1 MAKKVNEFSILQPLA
16 KELGYKNADELKE
29 ALGKE
34 EVGRG
39 TKGAMGNIGGA
50 GGAGTGFLGGRE
62 IGSGFGVGIK
72 KRLAGGQGIGQAVS
86 GGFGEF
92 KETLSFG
99 NIKKRALEK
108 TFGGPGF
115 LSSYARGQLRKKYA
129 GEKSPTKDGS
139 EEKTEGKGQAGGD
152 SSSYFN
158 LLAKSSMVLPGMARD
173 TNVLR
178 QNLQKLVKIF
188 AGPQEKRKKAYAT
201 KSDASGQVLNA
212 SQKERKKDEEFFA
225 AEDKKESEL
234 EAGRIKEGVSPTPEK
249 EETEESFIDKIF
261 KVIGKILEF
270 VFAVVLLNAISKIFN
285 PKTILKFLGKV
296 FVIGTLVVSLFKGIT
311 AAWDKWKESGS
322 IKEALISGLGAIVD
336 FLTVGYFGE
345 DSIRKMFDGISS
357 FFEPLIDGVK
367 GIYYTVKDWI
377 ANNVGIPKIP
387 LGKWLGKERFIGPYY
402 PFKSNPY
409 SEANEI
415 SERPLKA
422 KEDKKLQES
431 EAAAP
436 SGSGPSPTAGG
447 ESSSPTPDAGNQP
460 KALMTTTGESIKMPS
475 GALFDN
481 ESNSLIYKGVSIPAS
496 KIESQAEMDKIVQAI
511 DNKSVV
517 EYQGKD
523 VSGAPVT
530 KTINGATG
538 EIGVTPPK
546 QPTPVAPPAS
556 APAGGGSGGTGGGEV
571 SASSAGGEQASSPS
585 ELAATPPES
594 GSELSDAS
602 AEIAEAQRMESSADM
617 GSSVD
622 ASSTNNSS
630 GSTGGSQ
637 SKIADVYDTE
647 FANLYA
653 MA

>member
-1 MAKKVNEFSILQPLA
+1 MAKKINEFSILQPLA

-39 TKGAMGNIGGA
+39 TRGAMGNIGGA

-62 IGSGFGVGIK
+62 VGSGFGVGIK
-72 KRLAGGQGIGQAVS
+72 KRLAGGQGLGQSVA
-86 GGFGEF
+86 GGFKDF
-92 KETLSFG
+92 KETLSLG

-115 LSSYARGQLRKKYA
+115 ISAFARGKLKKKYA
-129 GEKSPTKDGS
+129 VEKSPTKEGDDGKEAS
-139 EEKTEGKGQAGGD
+139 AGKKDVGGN
-152 SSSYFN
+152 SSAY
-158 LLAKSSMVLPGMARD
+158 LGILAKSALVLPGMARD

-188 AGPQEKRKKAYAT
+188 AGPQEKGKKAYAT
-201 KSDASGQVLNA
+201 KSDASGQILND
-212 SQKERKKDEEFFA
+212 SEKERKKDEDFFA
-225 AEDKKESEL
+225 AEDKKEADL
-234 EAGRIKEGVSPTPEK
+234 EASKQKKEAPVAAAPTAEKKDEDGGGLLGTIIGLIKNGLMK
-249 EETEESFIDKIF
+249 GLKM
-261 KVIGKILEF
+261 L
-270 VFAVVLLNAISKIFN
+270 FN
-285 PKTILKFLGKV
+285 PKNILKALGKV
-296 FVIGTLVVSLFKGIT
+296 FVIGAIIGSLF
-311 AAWDKWKESGS
+311 SG
-322 IKEALISGLGAIVD
+322 IVD
-336 FLTVGYFGE
+336 GFKKYQETGSLFDAYKAFLGGILNFLTFGLLGE
-345 DSIRKMFDGISS
+345 EEVNS
-357 FFEPLIDGVK
+357 FFDAIGNFLEPLIDGIK

-377 ANNVGIPKIP
+377 VNNVGIPKLAP
-387 LGKWLGKERFIGPYY
+387 GIGPYY
-402 PFKSNPY
+402 PFKSNTK
-409 SEANEI
+409 SEEPEFSN
-415 SERPLKA
+415 RPIKA
-422 KEDKKLQES
+422 KEDKDLQKS
-431 EAAAP
+431 GAKAP
-436 SGSGPSPTAGG
+436 SGSSMPGG
-447 ESSSPTPDAGNQP
+447 EESSSPTPDIGNQP
-460 KALMTTTGESIKMPS
+460 KALMTASGEQIKLPS

-481 ESNSLIYKGVSIPAS
+481 ESNSLIYKGVSIPVS
-496 KIESQAEMDKIVQAI
+496 RIGSQDEMDKVVQAI

-523 VSGAPVT
+523 ASGAPVT

-546 QPTPVAPPAS
+546 QPTPVAPPAA
-556 APAGGGSGGTGGGEV
+556 APAGGGGGGGGGGEV

-637 SKIADVYDTE
+637 PKIADVYDTE

>member
-39 TKGAMGNIGGA
+39 TRGAMGNIGGA

-62 IGSGFGVGIK
+62 VGSGFGVGIK
-72 KRLAGGQGIGQAVS
+72 KRLAAGQGLGQAVS

-92 KETLSFG
+92 KETLSLG

-129 GEKSPTKDGS
+129 GEKSPTKDGA
-139 EEKTEGKGQAGGD
+139 EEKTEGKEKAGGD

-188 AGPQEKRKKAYAT
+188 AGPQEKGKKAYAT

-212 SQKERKKDEEFFA
+212 SQRERKKDEEFFA
-225 AEDKKESEL
+225 TEDKKESEL
-234 EAGRIKEGVSPTPEK
+234 EAGRMKEGVSPTPEK

-270 VFAVVLLNAISKIFN
+270 VFAVVLLNAIRKIFSPTN
-285 PKTILKFLGKV
+285 FLKALGKV

-336 FLTVGYFGE
+336 FLTFGFFGE
-345 DSIRKMFDGISS
+345 DSVKKIFDGVSS
-357 FFEPLIDGVK
+357 FLEPLIDGVK
-367 GIYYTVKDWI
+367 GIYYTVKDWMV
-377 ANNVGIPKIP
+377 NNIGIPKMKV
-387 LGKWLGKERFIGPYY
+387 LGVTVGPYY
-402 PFKSNPY
+402 PFKSNPK
-409 SEANEI
+409 SEEPEFT
-415 SERPLKA
+415 ERPIKA
-422 KEDKKLQES
+422 KEDKDLQKS
-431 EAAAP
+431 EAAVP
-436 SGSGPSPTAGG
+436 SGSSVSPSK
-447 ESSSPTPDAGNQP
+447 DIGNQP
-460 KALMTTTGESIKMPS
+460 KALMTVSGEQIKLPS

-481 ESNSLIYKGVSIPAS
+481 ESSSIIYKGISIPAS
-496 KIESQAEMDKIVQAI
+496 KIGSQDELDKVVQAI
-511 DNKSVV
+511 DNKAVV

-523 VSGAPVT
+523 ASGSPVT

-538 EIGVTPPK
+538 DIS
-546 QPTPVAPPAS
+546 VAPPKESPTPA
-556 APAGGGSGGTGGGEV
+556 APAASPSSGGGGGEISAADGGGSGESGGEV
-571 SASSAGGEQASSPS
+571 SAGAGAAQSGSDISNASSQV
-585 ELAATPPES
+585 
-594 GSELSDAS
+594 
-602 AEIAEAQRMESSADM
+602 AEAQRMESAADM
-617 GSSVD
+617 GSSID
-622 ASSTNNSS
+622 TSSTNNTS
-630 GSTGGSQ
+630 GSTGKPQ
-637 SKIADVYDTE
+637 SKMADVYDTE
-647 FANLYA
+647 FANLYS

>member
-72 KRLAGGQGIGQAVS
+72 KRLAGGQGIRQAVS

-129 GEKSPTKDGS
+129 GEKSPTKDGA
-139 EEKTEGKGQAGGD
+139 EEKTEGKGGAGGD

-188 AGPQEKRKKAYAT
+188 AGPQEKGKKAYAT

-234 EAGRIKEGVSPTPEK
+234 EAGRIKESVSPTPEK

-270 VFAVVLLNAISKIFN
+270 VFAVVLLNAIRKIFSPTN
-285 PKTILKFLGKV
+285 FLKALGKV

-345 DSIRKMFDGISS
+345 DSVKKIFDGVSS
-357 FFEPLIDGVK
+357 FLEPLIDGVK
-367 GIYYTVKDWI
+367 GIYYTVKDWMV
-377 ANNVGIPKIP
+377 NNIGIPKMKV
-387 LGKWLGKERFIGPYY
+387 LGVTVGPYY
-402 PFKSNPY
+402 PFKSNPK
-409 SEANEI
+409 SEEPEFT
-415 SERPLKA
+415 ERPIKA
-422 KEDKKLQES
+422 KEDKDLQKS
-431 EAAAP
+431 EAAVP
-436 SGSGPSPTAGG
+436 SGSSASPSK
-447 ESSSPTPDAGNQP
+447 DIGNQP
-460 KALMTTTGESIKMPS
+460 KALMTVSGEQIKLPS

-481 ESNSLIYKGVSIPAS
+481 ESSSIIYKGISIPAS
-496 KIESQAEMDKIVQAI
+496 KIGSQDELDKVVQAI
-511 DNKSVV
+511 DNKAVV

-523 VSGAPVT
+523 ASGSPVT

-538 EIGVTPPK
+538 DIS
-546 QPTPVAPPAS
+546 VAPPKESPTPAAAPAAS
-556 APAGGGSGGTGGGEV
+556 PSSGGGGEISAAGGGGNGGSGGEV
-571 SASSAGGEQASSPS
+571 SAGAGAAQSGSDISNASSQV
-585 ELAATPPES
+585 
-594 GSELSDAS
+594 
-602 AEIAEAQRMESSADM
+602 AEAQRMESAADM
-617 GSSVD
+617 GSSID
-622 ASSTNNSS
+622 TSSTNNTS
-630 GSTGGSQ
+630 GSTGKPQ
-637 SKIADVYDTE
+637 SKMADVYDTE
-647 FANLYA
+647 FANLYS